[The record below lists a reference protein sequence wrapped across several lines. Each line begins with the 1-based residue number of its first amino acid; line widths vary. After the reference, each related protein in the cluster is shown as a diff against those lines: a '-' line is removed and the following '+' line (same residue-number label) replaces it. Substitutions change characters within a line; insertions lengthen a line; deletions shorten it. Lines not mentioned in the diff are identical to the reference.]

1 MSEKRNTIL
10 QSCLGSAKELSG
22 LVDYAAES
30 VVSKTFLDKQA
41 GTITLFAFD
50 AGQGLSEH
58 TSPYDAVVQ
67 VVEGEGIFVIGQKPV
82 EVSSG
87 RLLIM
92 PANVPH
98 SVRAEQKFKMMLIMI
113 RA

>member
-1 MSEKRNTIL
+1 MVEIVTLKKNIEYSK
-10 QSCLGSAKELSG
+10 G
-22 LVDYAAES
+22 S
-30 VVSKTFLDKQA
+30 VVSKTLVEFSV

-58 TSPYDAVVQ
+58 SAPFDAIVQ
-67 VVEGEGIFVIGQKPV
+67 VVEGEGVFVIGGV
-82 EVSSG
+82 EHDLKEG
-87 RLLIM
+87 QMITM

-98 SVRAEQKFKMMLIMI
+98 SVRADKEFKMLLTMI

>member
-1 MSEKRNTIL
+1 MVEPVVLK
-10 QSCLGSAKELSG
+10 
-22 LVDYAAES
+22 DYIEYSPGS
-30 VVSKTFLDKQA
+30 VVSKTLKQNPA

-58 TSPYDAVVQ
+58 SAPFDAVVQ
-67 VVEGEGIFVIGQKPV
+67 VIDGEGHFIIGGEEYNLNEGQ
-82 EVSSG
+82 
-87 RLLIM
+87 LIIM

-98 SVRAEQKFKMMLIMI
+98 AVKAELRFKMLLTML

>member
-10 QSCLGSAKELSG
+10 QSCLGSARELSG
-22 LVDYAAES
+22 LVDYAADS
-30 VVSKTFLDKQA
+30 VVSKTILDKPA

-67 VVEGEGIFVIGQKPV
+67 VVEGEGVFVIGGK
-82 EVSSG
+82 EIKASAG

-92 PANVPH
+92 PADVPH
-98 SVRAEQKFKMMLIMI
+98 AVRAEQKFKMMLIMI
-113 RA
+113 RV

>member
-1 MSEKRNTIL
+1 MVEIVTL
-10 QSCLGSAKELSG
+10 KENIEYSKG
-22 LVDYAAES
+22 S
-30 VVSKTFLDKQA
+30 VVSKTLVEFSV

-58 TSPYDAVVQ
+58 SAPFDAIVQ
-67 VVEGEGIFVIGQKPV
+67 VVEGEGVFVIGGV
-82 EVSSG
+82 EHNLKEG
-87 RLLIM
+87 QMITM

-98 SVRAEQKFKMMLIMI
+98 SVRADNEFKMLLTMI

>member
-1 MSEKRNTIL
+1 MIESIVLKDHIKY
-10 QSCLGSAKELSG
+10 SSG
-22 LVDYAAES
+22 S
-30 VVSKTFLDKQA
+30 VVSKTLRQNPA

-58 TSPYDAVVQ
+58 SAPFDAVVQ
-67 VVEGEGIFVIGQKPV
+67 VIDGEGHFVIGGEDHELSEGQ
-82 EVSSG
+82 
-87 RLLIM
+87 LIIM

-98 SVRAEQKFKMMLIMI
+98 SVRAERKFKMLLTML